1 MYARLV
7 TTHLKPGK
15 FDLATRKFEEKIIP
29 MLKLQKGFRDEVS
42 FFDKEKNESLA
53 ISFWDAE
60 ADLRVYEK
68 ETYPEMVK
76 VLSETFVG
84 TPEVRLFEVANATFY
99 KIHAN

>member
-15 FDLATRKFEEKIIP
+15 FELATRKFEEKIIP
-29 MLKLQKGFRDEVS
+29 MLKTQKGFRDEVS

-68 ETYPEMVK
+68 EAYPEMVK
-76 VLSETFVG
+76 VLSDTFEG
-84 TPEVRLFEVANATFY
+84 TPEVRRFEVANATFY

>member
-42 FFDKEKNESLA
+42 FFDKEKNESVA

-60 ADLRVYEK
+60 ADLRKYEK
-68 ETYPEMVK
+68 YAYPEMVK
-76 VLSETFVG
+76 LLSDTFEG
-84 TPEVRLFEVANATFY
+84 TPEVRRFEVANATFY
-99 KIHAN
+99 KIHAS

>member
-7 TTHLKPGK
+7 TTHLKPGT

-29 MLKLQKGFRDEVS
+29 ALKLQKGFRDEVS

-60 ADLRVYEK
+60 ADLRKYEK
-68 ETYPEMVK
+68 DGYPEMVK
-76 VLSETFVG
+76 VLGDTIVG
-84 TPEVRLFEVANATFY
+84 TPVVRRFEVANATFY
-99 KIHAN
+99 KIHAS

>member
-7 TTHLKPGK
+7 TTHLKPGN

-29 MLKLQKGFRDEVS
+29 TLRKQPGFRDEVS

-60 ADLRVYEK
+60 ADLRKYERDA
-68 ETYPEMVK
+68 YPEMVK
-76 VLSETFVG
+76 TLADVLEG
-84 TPEVRLFEVANATFY
+84 TPVVRRFEVANATFY

>member
-15 FDLATRKFEEKIIP
+15 LDLATRRFEEKIIP
-29 MLKLQKGFRDEVS
+29 TLKKQRGFRDEVS
-42 FFDKEKNESLA
+42 FFDKDRNESVA

-60 ADLRVYEK
+60 DDVRKYEK

-76 VLSETFVG
+76 ALSDTFEG
-84 TPEVRLFEVANATFY
+84 TPEVRHFEVANATFY
-99 KIHAN
+99 KIHAS